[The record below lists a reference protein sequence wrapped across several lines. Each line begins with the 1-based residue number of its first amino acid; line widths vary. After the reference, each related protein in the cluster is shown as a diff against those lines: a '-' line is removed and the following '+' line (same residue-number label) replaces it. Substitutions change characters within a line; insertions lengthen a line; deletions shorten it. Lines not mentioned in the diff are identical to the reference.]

1 MWVVAAV
8 ALIASACGNDDTP
21 ELDTSSVAP
30 TATPDDVATVPQEDS
45 DQAGGDETQQS
56 DQADADSDGTDPQT
70 DQTEAGPEP
79 EPEEAVAPGGGEAI
93 PTPTQGP
100 ISGDPSFTTASKLS
114 TVGLDAVFFGD
125 PVDEAATKAET
136 EWVGLP
142 PAGSSPQ
149 CYTVQPSGGPAGIVF
164 TVLNGRIERV
174 DITTPD
180 ITTLSGAGV
189 GSTQAQL
196 FDLFG
201 ERLEETE
208 FETGSDIMFVPADA
222 DDRDFRII
230 WTTDGLATVKMRAGR
245 IPGVLTDAPC
255 G

>member
-1 MWVVAAV
+1 MAALALVAA
-8 ALIASACGNDDTP
+8 ACGNDDSP
-21 ELDTSSVAP
+21 ELDTTAGAP
-30 TATPDDVATVPQEDS
+30 TATATPDDVVAAPQDDPDSSVVEDQPEPTP
-45 DQAGGDETQQS
+45 DDE
-56 DQADADSDGTDPQT
+56 DPQT
-70 DQTEAGPEP
+70 DETGTEGETEP
-79 EPEEAVAPGGGEAI
+79 VEPVAPGGGEAI
-93 PTPTQGP
+93 PTPTQAP
-100 ISGDPSFTTASKLS
+100 ISGDPAFTTASKLS
-114 TVGLDAVFFGD
+114 TVGLDEVFFGD
-125 PVDEAATKAET
+125 LVEDAATKVDT

-174 DITTPD
+174 DIANPD
-180 ITTLSGAGV
+180 ITTRSGAGV